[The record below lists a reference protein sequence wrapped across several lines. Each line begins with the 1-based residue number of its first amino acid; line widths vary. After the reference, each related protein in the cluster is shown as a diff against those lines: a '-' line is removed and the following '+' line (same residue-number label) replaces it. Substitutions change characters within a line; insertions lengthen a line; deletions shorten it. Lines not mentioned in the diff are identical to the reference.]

1 MLCHDLYVC
10 IGYMYTYSWL
20 VLLHSRNYQ
29 NMVNQLYSIFF
40 FLKGV
45 SKDWAGVKEG
55 VYLLTQKHSSVLT
68 IDNYAL

>member
-1 MLCHDLYVC
+1 
-10 IGYMYTYSWL
+10 MYTYSWL

-40 FLKGV
+40 LRGV
-45 SKDWAGVKEG
+45 SKDWAEVKEG